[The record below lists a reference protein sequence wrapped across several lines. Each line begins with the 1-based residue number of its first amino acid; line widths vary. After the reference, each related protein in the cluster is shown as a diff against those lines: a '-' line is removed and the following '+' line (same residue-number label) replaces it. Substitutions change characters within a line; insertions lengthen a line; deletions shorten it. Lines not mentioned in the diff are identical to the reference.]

1 MSSADKPPSTSALSI
16 DGLMIWLRQ
25 PVDASSVILFRIAF
39 GVVLAGWAWN
49 YLSTGRVTRLYIE
62 PKFHFPYG
70 GFEWVQPLPGSWM
83 YAPFVLLL
91 VLALLIAAGLFYRV
105 ATILFAVGITYVFLL
120 ERTNYQNH
128 YYLVCLVAWTLT
140 LLPLNR
146 LVAGDVWR
154 GVVKEQA
161 FVSRWVLVILQ
172 FHIAVP
178 YFYGGVAKITPDWLL
193 GQPMG
198 IYLESK
204 ANWPFIGPWLASSWA
219 GVLFSYG
226 GLLFDLAIVPLLI
239 WKRTRM
245 LAFLA
250 AVAFHLSNAVLF
262 SIHIFPWFMILAT
275 TLFFSPDWVRR
286 LLASGR
292 RKDEDATS
300 FHSNAPNQ
308 SKGESM
314 LIYGFVCYAVFHLF
328 WPLRCQLYQE
338 ETSWTER
345 AHLFS
350 WRMMLRAKEVG
361 LGYAIRDP
369 ETGAVKN
376 INHAEYL
383 DPEQAEKFGRD
394 PHNILSFA
402 RFIARTNRLPSGKT
416 PEVYAF
422 VAASLN
428 GRKPQLMIDPNVNL
442 AGLTTKEVRDGK
454 WIMPLV
460 EPLRFPAWKLPPSQ
474 WREHMELP
482 EIKFLK
488 PSSSSVNQ
496 SS

>member
-1 MSSADKPPSTSALSI
+1 MSSATNTDSSSALSVN
-16 DGLMIWLRQ
+16 GLMNFLRQ
-25 PVDASSVILFRIAF
+25 PVDASSVILFRVAF

-49 YLSTGRVTRLYIE
+49 YLSTGRVTRLYIA

-70 GFEWVQPLPGSWM
+70 GFEWVQPLPGNWM
-83 YAPFVLLL
+83 YVPFVTLL
-91 VLALLIAAGLFYRV
+91 VLALLIAAGLFYRL
-105 ATILFAVGITYVFLL
+105 ATILFAIGITYVFLL

-154 GVVKEQA
+154 GAVQEQSY
-161 FVSRWVLVILQ
+161 VPRWVLLILQ

-204 ANWPFIGPWLASSWA
+204 SNWPFIGSWLASSWA
-219 GVLFSYG
+219 GVMFSYG

-250 AVAFHLSNAVLF
+250 AIAFHLSNAVLF

-292 RKDEDATS
+292 ATRVDVS
-300 FHSNAPNQ
+300 PIPVDVQ
-308 SKGESM
+308 VQGKRETL
-314 LIYGFVCYAVFHLF
+314 LIYGFACYAVFHMF
-328 WPLRCQLYQE
+328 WPLRCQLYHE

-361 LGYAIRDP
+361 LGFAIRDP

-376 INHAEYL
+376 VNHAEYL

-402 RFIARTNRLPSGKT
+402 RFIAKTSRSESGKT

-442 AGLTTKEVRDGK
+442 AGLTSEQVREGK

-460 EPLRFPAWKLPPSQ
+460 EPLRFPAWNLPPSQ

-482 EIKFLK
+482 EIKFMK
-488 PSSSSVNQ
+488 STASQTNSSS
-496 SS
+496 

>member
-1 MSSADKPPSTSALSI
+1 VSSAKNTARSSALNVN
-16 DGLMIWLRQ
+16 GLMNFLRQ
-25 PVDASSVILFRIAF
+25 PVDASSVILFRVAF
-39 GVVLAGWAWN
+39 GVVLAAWAWN
-49 YLSTGRVTRLYIE
+49 YLSSGRVTRLYIE

-70 GFEWVQPLPGSWM
+70 GFEWVQPLPGNWM
-83 YAPFVLLL
+83 YAPFVVLL
-91 VLALLIAAGLFYRV
+91 VLALLIATGLFYRL
-105 ATILFAVGITYVFLL
+105 ATILFAIGITYVFLL

-154 GVVKEQA
+154 GAVPEQHY
-161 FVSRWVLVILQ
+161 VSRWVLLILQ

-204 ANWPFIGPWLASSWA
+204 SNWPFIGSWLASSWA

-245 LAFLA
+245 LAFFA
-250 AVAFHLSNAVLF
+250 AVLFHLSNAILF

-292 RKDEDATS
+292 PKSTKE
-300 FHSNAPNQ
+300 HSLLTNAPSQN
-308 SKGESM
+308 KRETI
-314 LIYGFVCYAVFHLF
+314 LIYGFACYVVFHLF
-328 WPLRCQLYQE
+328 WPLRCQLYHE

-361 LGYAIRDP
+361 LGFAIRDP
-369 ETGAVKN
+369 ETGTVTN
-376 INHAEYL
+376 VNHAQYL

-402 RFIARTNRLPSGKT
+402 RFIARTNRSASGKT

-428 GRKPQLMIDPNVNL
+428 GRKPQLMVDPNVNL
-442 AGLTTKEVRDGK
+442 AGLTNQEIREGK

-460 EPLRFPAWKLPPSQ
+460 EPLRFPAWNLPPSQ

-488 PSSSSVNQ
+488 PSNANTNQ